1 MSMWQTVSV
10 RFTKEFPDGTLKR
23 VTEKYLVNT
32 SSFTETEERIY
43 KEVGEFIRGEFIVKA
58 ISTTTYA
65 DIFQYEDSEK
75 WFKSVVSYTT
85 EDDNSKEKKVRNTF
99 LVTAPTVKEAYA
111 RIEDSLKGLMSVF
124 EICSISETNIVDVMP
139 YKPEE
144 NEKKTKEKVKNA
156 E

>member
-65 DIFQYEDSEK
+65 DIFQYDDSEK
-75 WFKSVVSYTT
+75 WFKGVVSYTT
-85 EDDNSKEKKVRNTF
+85 EDDNGKEKKVRNTF

-111 RIEDSLKGLMSVF
+111 RIEESLKGLMSVF

-144 NEKKTKEKVKNA
+144 NEKKTKEEVKNA